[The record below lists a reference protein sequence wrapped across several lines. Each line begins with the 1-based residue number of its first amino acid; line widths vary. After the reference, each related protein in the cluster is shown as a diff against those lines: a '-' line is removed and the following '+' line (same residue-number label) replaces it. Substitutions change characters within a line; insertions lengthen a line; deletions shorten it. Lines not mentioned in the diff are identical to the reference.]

1 MPSFPDPTFFAM
13 SEKPRTSADS
23 LRDFA
28 ARLRVQATEAQA
40 ARAEASRFAEACRDG
55 FKLTQAIGQQ
65 AQARFYHRRVWEL
78 IDQAARCDARASRL
92 EAELAAQRERL
103 VPAGARDAA
112 E

>member
-1 MPSFPDPTFFAM
+1 MPSAPTFFAIITQ
-13 SEKPRTSADS
+13 PRTSADS

-28 ARLRVQATEAQA
+28 ARLRAQATEAQA
-40 ARAEASRFAEACRDG
+40 ARAEAFLFSAGCRDG

-78 IDQAARCDARASRL
+78 IDQAARCDARADRL
-92 EAELAAQRERL
+92 EAEFAAQRERL
-103 VPAGARDAA
+103 VPGGRREAA